1 MSQPRVAGVDEGD
14 RFPEPLALF
23 FVEVGEKGEEV
34 GLVLGAAVLQFLDG
48 EVRRGLVEEDDFRD
62 DCGQTPGGLL
72 GTSAQRHGDAG
83 LAAEDPVAAG
93 ALVEEN
99 FEAEAVVRAGVDV
112 GGEIEAASVPG
123 LGSVARDVGVV
134 GDQLP
139 AGEMIEDGVL
149 VVLKDGDID
158 VRVVVGL
165 TAEPGVDGPA
175 AAEGPFGTEGGHE
188 VGDASEWFWDGGHR
202 LAARCAAI
210 SAES

>member
-1 MSQPRVAGVDEGD
+1 MAGVDQGD
-14 RFPEPLALF
+14 RFPEPGALF
-23 FVEVGEKGEEV
+23 FGEVGEKGEEV
-34 GLVLGAAVLQFLDG
+34 GLVLGAAVLQLLDG

-62 DCGQTPGGLL
+62 HCGQTPGALL

-83 LAAEDPVAAG
+83 LAAEDPVPAG

-99 FEAEAVVRAGVDV
+99 FEVEAVVMAGVDV
-112 GGEIEAASVPG
+112 SGEIEAASVPG

-139 AGEMIEDGVL
+139 AGEVIEDGVL

-158 VRVVVGL
+158 VRVIAGL
-165 TAEPGVDGPA
+165 TAEPGVDGPP
-175 AAEGPFGTEGGHE
+175 AAEEPSGTEGGHQ
-188 VGDASEWFWDGGHR
+188 VGDAGEGFWDRGHR
-202 LAARCAAI
+202 LAARSAVI